1 MKKIHGLTVLVF
13 IGIALTSAYLVYR
26 TKTGFVGVIFLR
38 GYILTSGD
46 ADYYTSVIMEAY
58 RNDSVKSVVLVVDS
72 FGGQANYVEQVYLN
86 LKHLKTKKPLVVL
99 AVNALSG
106 GYYVAVAGDYIISHP
121 TSLIGSI
128 GVVSTAP
135 PLLIPS
141 ETILETGPYKH
152 TGFTRLYF
160 FNNLSRALDSFI
172 SSVVESRGSKLKASR
187 EELKRG
193 LVYLG
198 TEAVRIGLVD
208 EIGSLERAIEEAGR
222 RAGLAS
228 YQVVTLYRPRG
239 GGERHYSWSNVTV
252 GLLQNLHPPPAIY
265 YIYLNALS
273 LTRESQPTS
282 TAPSTGWGRAIVD
295 LSHGNRAS
303 WWTLDA
309 LLSELSK
316 RNVTIGFMASWA
328 SVVKSLDNATCLI
341 VALPSKPYSEDE
353 VNRIEDF
360 VRKGGVLLLIFDPSY
375 EYLGAEGISNYVV
388 TPINSISSR
397 FGLSYAYGFLYREE
411 GYYGIYRNIPV
422 ERFLDDELFKGVERL
437 VFFTAA
443 HIRSSHGVAWTSNS
457 TFSSAAEKRGE
468 YIVVSR
474 VKWENGTVIAL
485 GDTTIFSEPY
495 SQVED
500 NYVFISNLA
509 NLIANATKR
518 LGKVDNVSILKPN
531 LPVGT
536 VKIYEVNEDGLTYT
550 LQWTRVSELEVKVE
564 RMGKVTRYFYVDE
577 GLRRWV
583 SEDAECTYDK
593 PLPEPPY
600 PLTLGSRWS
609 YSTSFN
615 LKVGGVSYEGLLTGV
630 ERVEGFER
638 IQALDGRTYF
648 CAKVSVEIEEKLFTD
663 GITVVTSTS
672 GFYWLSSEAGTVKQE
687 VNISRLYDNSY
698 ASSISREMILRT
710 IRKPGS

>member
-1 MKKIHGLTVLVF
+1 
-13 IGIALTSAYLVYR
+13 
-26 TKTGFVGVIFLR
+26 
-38 GYILTSGD
+38 
-46 ADYYTSVIMEAY
+46 
-58 RNDSVKSVVLVVDS
+58 
-72 FGGQANYVEQVYLN
+72 
-86 LKHLKTKKPLVVL
+86 
-99 AVNALSG
+99 
-106 GYYVAVAGDYIISHP
+106 
-121 TSLIGSI
+121 
-128 GVVSTAP
+128 
-135 PLLIPS
+135 
-141 ETILETGPYKH
+141 
-152 TGFTRLYF
+152 
-160 FNNLSRALDSFI
+160 
-172 SSVVESRGSKLKASR
+172 
-187 EELKRG
+187 
-193 LVYLG
+193 
-198 TEAVRIGLVD
+198 
-208 EIGSLERAIEEAGR
+208 
-222 RAGLAS
+222 
-228 YQVVTLYRPRG
+228 
-239 GGERHYSWSNVTV
+239 
-252 GLLQNLHPPPAIY
+252 
-265 YIYLNALS
+265 
-273 LTRESQPTS
+273 
-282 TAPSTGWGRAIVD
+282 
-295 LSHGNRAS
+295 
-303 WWTLDA
+303 
-309 LLSELSK
+309 
-316 RNVTIGFMASWA
+316 
-328 SVVKSLDNATCLI
+328 
-341 VALPSKPYSEDE
+341 
-353 VNRIEDF
+353 
-360 VRKGGVLLLIFDPSY
+360 
-375 EYLGAEGISNYVV
+375 
-388 TPINSISSR
+388 
-397 FGLSYAYGFLYREE
+397 
-411 GYYGIYRNIPV
+411 
-422 ERFLDDELFKGVERL
+422 GVERL

-564 RMGKVTRYFYVDE
+564 RMGKVTKYFYVDE